1 MCDPQRLHYMQL
13 ERYCG
18 ISLNKM
24 AVITKSNIVVKD
36 FKFKVKFSTI
46 IV

>member
-18 ISLNKM
+18 ISLDKM

-36 FKFKVKFSTI
+36 FKLKVKFSNV